1 MDNWSE
7 VDEHIGFMVPFPFE
21 VNYVLRLCIIV
32 TIRVFVLTIVP
43 LPFCGSSSI
52 YIGFIYTQVGGLSL
66 EDTTWLGYDLGGQA
80 LSDPI
85 RADGA

>member
-1 MDNWSE
+1 MEVGVEITVENWSE
-7 VDEHIGFMVPFPFE
+7 VDKHIGFMVPFPFE
-21 VNYVLRLCIIV
+21 VNSVLRLCIIV

-66 EDTTWLGYDLGGQA
+66 DFHSLDFWIF
-80 LSDPI
+80 S
-85 RADGA
+85 R